1 MTWAQWFSFYVEI
14 PAAWYAAAL
23 FIAVYTA
30 LAPWWRNPLGRTMV
44 ALDGAIVLTLGPHM
58 LRLWFGLNEA
68 SAAYAWFE
76 LGAFLIVPLAI
87 LWRVWVLVRIH
98 RGRSLFPWLRNPA
111 AAVPD
116 PDSAAAE
123 RLA

>member
-1 MTWAQWFSFYVEI
+1 VTWAQWFSFYVEI